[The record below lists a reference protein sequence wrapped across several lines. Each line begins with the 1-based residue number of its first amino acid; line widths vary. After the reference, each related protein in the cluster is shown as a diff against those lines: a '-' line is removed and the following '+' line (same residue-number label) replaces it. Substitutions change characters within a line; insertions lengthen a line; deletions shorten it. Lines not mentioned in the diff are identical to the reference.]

1 MLYHEGGRGVNAS
14 GAHLVVTLSLLE
26 SASGTKGNSAPRS
39 VGVCRFAEIGDGA
52 SDAHTHALAGHS
64 HHGGG
69 SGGHHGGS
77 SGYNLSGDEL
87 AKMDRLHGM
96 ALGDRSFRGLA
107 HVAEALDKAFDAVR
121 EKKNPYFCCHTG
133 SIKIFFSHSCFK
145 KLLNA
150 FR

>member
-26 SASGTKGNSAPRS
+26 SAGTKGNSAPRN

-64 HHGGG
+64 HHG
-69 SGGHHGGS
+69 GGS

-107 HVAEALDKAFDAVR
+107 HVAEALHKAFDAVR
-121 EKKNPYFCCHTG
+121 AKKK
-133 SIKIFFSHSCFK
+133 SIF
-145 KLLNA
+145 LLSY
-150 FR
+150 RKY